1 MNRLGNEPRLMRSGI
16 LVVDPH
22 TLVADLLRETLE
34 VEGYELETA
43 SSTDGATQQI
53 ERRKFSLA
61 LVNLSLPDG
70 DGLHLLPLL
79 KREDPSLE
87 VIMMTGSSP
96 CNAMV
101 VEATEQGA
109 FHYLFKPFDL
119 AEMLRL
125 VSKALECGA
134 VPSRDLRPPAEARRA
149 LQ

>member
-1 MNRLGNEPRLMRSGI
+1 MRSGI

-101 VEATEQGA
+101 VEATGQGA
-109 FHYLFKPFDL
+109 FHYLSSHSTWRK
-119 AEMLRL
+119 
-125 VSKALECGA
+125 C
-134 VPSRDLRPPAEARRA
+134 
-149 LQ
+149 